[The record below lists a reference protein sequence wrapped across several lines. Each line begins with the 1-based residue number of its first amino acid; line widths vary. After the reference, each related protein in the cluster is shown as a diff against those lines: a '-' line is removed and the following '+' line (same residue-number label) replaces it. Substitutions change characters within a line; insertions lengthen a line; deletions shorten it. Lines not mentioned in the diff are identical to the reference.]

1 MLTIFTVLGIGIV
14 LFTCLSMVESQ
25 NISVSRCQAWHGSM
39 AMVEAGIEE
48 SMGHLNTTNNL
59 TSDGWVYKSPATY
72 SLDRRVGDSLY
83 SESII
88 MTNPLQPVILSI
100 GYAPIPLSKASAQTN
115 SGKFPSLGQL
125 KNEFLARTV
134 QATARK
140 RLVFIKGMAAKQQ

>member
-48 SMGHLNTTNNL
+48 SMGHLNSTNNL
-59 TSDGWVYKSPATY
+59 TSDGWVYKLGTY
-72 SLDRRVGDSLY
+72 SLDRRLGDSVY

-88 MTNPLQPVILSI
+88 MTNPLQPVILST
-100 GYAPIPLSKASAQTN
+100 GYAPIPLSKASAQT

-125 KNEFLARTV
+125 KNEYLARTV
-134 QATARK
+134 QVTARK
-140 RLVFIKGMAAKQQ
+140 RLLFI